1 MQYFI
6 LSPLNAYP
14 DECIKNKHAQSDQLI
29 TLPSNIF
36 KVQFIFKV
44 QLHYCKPLPNSNLHK
59 TLNAYTKAHH
69 QSCLAYNAH
78 VSRAALTTT
87 CCYKHNSIHFR
98 FFNGIFNLGFLGFC
112 RDRRCSLLH
121 PLFQTPRQEHTYCY
135 SNCKFNCN
143 WLGWAASAF
152 FGRSTM
158 HDKCIIIVVVCV
170 RNGLCCRF
178 VRGRQHKLKI
188 STTNTRWV
196 CVCVYVESV
205 QTLHHAYLRW
215 LNLCG
220 ACNERRAY
228 YDNASR
234 WDDPTTGVLSRM
246 STSRERWMSN
256 LFE

>member
-1 MQYFI
+1 M
-6 LSPLNAYP
+6 
-14 DECIKNKHAQSDQLI
+14 
-29 TLPSNIF
+29 
-36 KVQFIFKV
+36 

-87 CCYKHNSIHFR
+87 CGCKHNSIHFR

-112 RDRRCSLLH
+112 RDRSEARCCTRFFRRLAKSALIATPTASSIATGSAERRLL
-121 PLFQTPRQEHTYCY
+121 
-135 SNCKFNCN
+135 SS
-143 WLGWAASAF
+143 AAQQCMTNALLLLWF
-152 FGRSTM
+152 VFGT
-158 HDKCIIIVVVCV
+158 VCV
-170 RNGLCCRF
+170 VDLCVAGNTNWKYQQQTRGECVF
-178 VRGRQHKLKI
+178 V
-188 STTNTRWV
+188 
-196 CVCVYVESV
+196 CAESV

-228 YDNASR
+228 YDNAPR